1 MKAVGKAAKSLL
13 RLDGW
18 QNILTGLGYSGK
30 DKRLPAEAV
39 YERLAEGEAEELYAS
54 DEMATKIV
62 DMLPLDMLREGFE
75 LVSPD
80 VDEDILDK
88 AMDYFDKL
96 VATEEGSKLG
106 DALIWGRMYG
116 GAALVIGTND
126 EDTDQPLE
134 VDRLDAITHLT
145 LLNRFELIPQAI
157 NADPTSNNFGMPETY
172 TIQPRITG
180 SLGTENEAAFAN
192 SSILIH
198 HSRLLRFDGAK
209 LPRRMFITNHYWHD
223 SILNKLQDDIRDYQA
238 AFASAAA
245 LILDF
250 AQAVYKVKNLADIIA
265 APDGKA
271 TLENRIA
278 IIDRCRSILRAA
290 IVDADGEDF
299 ERKTTTL
306 AGLDKTLDKLTRKFT
321 SATEYPHTVL
331 LGESPSGMGAT
342 GDSERDDYYTTV
354 RARQVQELK
363 PRLLRLFK
371 LIFAAGDGPTGG
383 MVPENLDIEF
393 MPLKHLDQKE
403 TIEARKQQAEAD
415 KIYMETGA
423 VDPLEIAT
431 SRFGS
436 GEYSFETEIDMGVR
450 EGMEIELDDKG
461 DPVQPQPQPDDG
473 DRMDG
478 CRGKRK
484 KGKKSRR
491 FNGKRFR

>member
-1 MKAVGKAAKSLL
+1 MKTVKKAAKALL
-13 RLDGW
+13 RVDGW

-39 YERLAEGEAEELYAS
+39 YYKLAEGDAEEIYAS
-54 DEMATKIV
+54 DEIASKIV
-62 DMLPLDMLREGFE
+62 DMLPLDMLREGFS
-75 LVSPD
+75 LVSPEL
-80 VDEDILDK
+80 DEEVLDE
-88 AMDYFDKL
+88 AMDYAERL
-96 VATEEGSKLG
+96 LATEDGSKLG
-106 DALIWGRMYG
+106 DALIWGRLYG
-116 GAALVIGTND
+116 GAALVVGTGD
-126 EDTDQPLE
+126 VEVKDPLE
-134 VDRLDAITHLT
+134 LDQLQTIEHLT

-157 NADPTSNNFGMPETY
+157 NGDPSSDNFGMPETY
-172 TIQPRITG
+172 LIQPRITG
-180 SLGTENEAAFAN
+180 SVENENAAAFQNA
-192 SSILIH
+192 SLEIH
-198 HSRLLRFDGAK
+198 HSRLIRFSGAK

-250 AQAVYKVKNLADIIA
+250 SQAVYKVKNLADIIS

-306 AGLDKTLDKLTRKFT
+306 AGLDKTLDKLARKFT
-321 SATEYPHTVL
+321 SSTEYPHTVL

-363 PRLLRLFK
+363 PRLMRLFT

-383 MVPENLDIEF
+383 KVPENFDIEF
-393 MPLKHLDQKE
+393 NPLRHLDQRE

-415 KIYMETGA
+415 RIYIETGT
-423 VDPLEIAT
+423 VDPLEIAA

-436 GEYSFETEIDMGVR
+436 GEYSFETEIDTDLR
-450 EGMEIELDDKG
+450 ESMEIDLEKDD
-461 DPVQPQPQPDDG
+461 PQPAPEDDG
-473 DRMDG
+473 ERTDG
-478 CRGKRK
+478 CKGKRK
-484 KGKKSRR
+484 KGKRSRR
-491 FNGKRFR
+491 YNGKKYR